1 MTLLDVRDLTVTYR
15 TGAGVVKALDSLTF
29 SMKENEIVALVGE
42 SGCGKSTLGL
52 AVIRLLPKRISA
64 IASGTILFKGT
75 DLAKLTEKEMRY
87 HRGSEVFMIF
97 QEPITA
103 LNPVFTVERQIGE
116 CVRIREKRM
125 SSEKK
130 VTSKNVRE
138 EIVEVLRRVRIPDPG
153 SVLRR
158 YPHELSGGMRQRVM
172 IGMALAAKPSLL
184 IADEPTSAVD
194 VTIQA
199 EIIRLMRDLMKEVNT
214 AILFITHDLGVAAG
228 LAERVAVM
236 YAGDIV
242 EFADAEQLFSSPLHP
257 YTQGL
262 LRSVPAGYDDEP
274 ELQAIEGSVP
284 TFANIP
290 TGCKFHPRC
299 PYAKSECRTSK
310 PMNYEPQN
318 DHHVACILYG

>member
-1 MTLLDVRDLTVTYR
+1 MLVDVRDLAVTYK
-15 TGAGVVKALDSLTF
+15 TGAGVVTALDSISF

-52 AVIRLLPKRISA
+52 ALIRLLPKRMST
-64 IASGTILFKGT
+64 IAAGSIMFKGT
-75 DLAKLTEKEMRY
+75 DLVKLTDNEMRDY
-87 HRGSEVFMIF
+87 RGNGIFMIF

-103 LNPVFTVERQIGE
+103 LNPVFTVERQIAE
-116 CVRIREKRM
+116 CVQVREKRLGKTEL
-125 SSEKK
+125 SSKAVADE
-130 VTSKNVRE
+130 VVQ
-138 EIVEVLRRVRIPDPG
+138 VLRHVRIPDPE
-153 SVLRR
+153 SVLGR

-172 IGMALAAKPSLL
+172 IAMALAAKPSLL

-199 EIIRLMRDLMKEVNT
+199 QVIRLMRDLMKEVKT

-228 LAERVAVM
+228 LAERIAVM

-242 EFADAEQLFSSPLHP
+242 ELTDVKQLFSNPLHP

-262 LRSVPAGYDDEP
+262 LRSFPTGYNDES
-274 ELQAIEGSVP
+274 ELKAIEGSVP
-284 TFANIP
+284 TLADLP

-299 PYAKSECRTSK
+299 PYAKPECKISK
-310 PMNYEPQN
+310 PKIYEPEK
-318 DHHVACILYG
+318 DHHVACVLYG

>member
-1 MTLLDVRDLTVTYR
+1 MLDVRDLAVTYR
-15 TGAGVVKALDSLTF
+15 TAGGVVKALDSLTF

-52 AVIRLLPKRISA
+52 AIIRLLPKRM
-64 IASGTILFKGT
+64 ASINSGSILFKGT
-75 DLAKLTEKEMRY
+75 DLAKLTEKEMKNY
-87 HRGSEVFMIF
+87 RGNGIFMIF

-103 LNPVFTVERQIGE
+103 LNPVFTIERQIGE
-116 CVRIREKRM
+116 CIRVRQKRI
-125 SSEKK
+125 SNEGL
-130 VTSKNVRE
+130 TSKNVRE
-138 EIVEVLRRVRIPDPG
+138 EIVEVLRHVRIPDPE
-153 SVLRR
+153 SILKR

-199 EIIRLMRDLMKEVNT
+199 EVIRLMRDLMKEVNT

-236 YAGDIV
+236 YAGEIV
-242 EFADAEQLFSSPLHP
+242 ELADVDELFSKPLHP

-262 LRSVPAGYDDEP
+262 LRSVPTGYIDDS
-274 ELQAIEGSVP
+274 ELQAIEGAVP
-284 TFANIP
+284 NLGSLP

-299 PYAKSECRTSK
+299 PYAKSECKTSK
-310 PMNYEPQN
+310 PNVYEPQKN
-318 DHHVACILYG
+318 HHVACMLYG

>member
-1 MTLLDVRDLTVTYR
+1 MTLLDVRDLTVTYK
-15 TGAGVVKALDSLTF
+15 TGTGVVTALDSLTF

-52 AVIRLLPKRISA
+52 AVIQLLPKRISV
-64 IASGTILFKGT
+64 IAGGTILFKDT
-75 DLAKLTEKEMRY
+75 DFTKLTEKEMRF
-87 HRGSEVFMIF
+87 HRGSGVFMIF
-97 QEPITA
+97 QEPVTA

-116 CVRIREKRM
+116 CIRVRERRMFSEKRAI
-125 SSEKK
+125 SN
-130 VTSKNVRE
+130 TRE
-138 EIVEVLRRVRIPDPG
+138 EIIDVLRRVRIPDPE

-242 EFADAEQLFSSPLHP
+242 ETADAEQLFRNPLHP

-262 LRSVPAGYDDEP
+262 LRSLPAGYDDEP

-284 TFANIP
+284 TLGQLP
-290 TGCKFHPRC
+290 TGCRFHPRC
-299 PYAKSECRTSK
+299 PYAKKECRTSK
-310 PMNYEPQN
+310 PMNYEPQT
-318 DHHVACILYG
+318 DHRVACILYG